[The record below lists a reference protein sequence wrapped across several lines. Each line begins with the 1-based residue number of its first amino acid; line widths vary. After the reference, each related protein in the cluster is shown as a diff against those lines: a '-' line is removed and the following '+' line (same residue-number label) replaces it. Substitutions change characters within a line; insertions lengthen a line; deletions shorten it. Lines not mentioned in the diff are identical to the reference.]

1 MFPNEALLHA
11 DDEVALYITEQ
22 ELSELTLELIKLVR
36 EAIICIALCVNVE
49 EMKRYKQLKLN
60 NDNLLTI
67 PMFVNELDDEFK
79 I

>member
-1 MFPNEALLHA
+1 MFPNEALKHA

-22 ELSELTLELIKLVR
+22 ELSELTLELMKLVR
-36 EAIICIALCVNVE
+36 EAIICIAHSVNVE
-49 EMKRYKQLKLN
+49 EMRRYKQLKLH

>member
-22 ELSELTLELIKLVR
+22 ELSELTLELMKLVR
-36 EAIICIALCVNVE
+36 EAIICIALCVDVE
-49 EMKRYKQLKLN
+49 EMKRYEQLKLN
-60 NDNLLTI
+60 DDSRLTI
-67 PMFVNELDDEFK
+67 PMFVNELDDQFK